1 VRTLVLSD
9 LHLGSRT
16 DADVLR
22 RDGALGAL
30 TAHLRE
36 EPPDRLVLL
45 GDLIELR
52 HGPVIDALEAARPVV
67 QAIGGALRPGTE
79 VVLVPGNHDHELIG
93 PWLERR
99 ALEREPP
106 LTLEERA
113 EPDEASDAV
122 AILAAALEP
131 AKLSVAYPGVWLRD
145 DVYAT
150 HGHYLDRHL
159 TVPTFERLAAGVMAR
174 VVGRLPHPRA
184 TPADYEAAMAPLY
197 AWLHLVARHTQ
208 TSFGAERQRGT
219 QGAWRMLTA
228 KGPRPL
234 KHRAIAAAWPVA
246 VRGINRIGLGP
257 VHHDLSAP
265 ALRRAGLAAM
275 GEVTRRLGIEAD
287 HVIFG
292 HTHRAG
298 PLPQDD
304 PGEWRAGP
312 SGPHLVNC
320 GSWVHEEV
328 FLGGA
333 GPSAPYWPGRVV
345 EIDGDAPPR
354 LRELLPDWQP
364 PRPER

>member
-1 VRTLVLSD
+1 MRTLVISD

-22 RDGALGAL
+22 RDGAL
-30 TAHLRE
+30 E
-36 EPPDRLVLL
+36 ELAQRLLEEAPDRLVLL
-45 GDLIELR
+45 GDLVELR
-52 HGPVIDALEAARPVV
+52 HGPVIDALEAARPVIG
-67 QAIGGALRPGTE
+67 AIGEALRPQTE

-99 ALEREPP
+99 ALRREPP

-113 EPDEASDAV
+113 DPQEASE
-122 AILAAALEP
+122 AAARLALFLEP
-131 AKLSVAYPGVWLRD
+131 AVLSVAYPGVWLRD

-150 HGHYLDRHL
+150 HGHFLDRHL
-159 TVPTFERLAAGVMAR
+159 TVPTFERLAAGVMTR
-174 VVGRLPHPRA
+174 VVGKLPEGRA
-184 TPADYEAAMAPLY
+184 TPSDYEAALAPLY

-246 VRGINRIGLGP
+246 VRGLNRLGLGP

-275 GEVTRRLGIEAD
+275 GEVTRRLGIEAE

-312 SGPHLVNC
+312 RGPRLINS

-328 FLGGA
+328 FLDGQSA
-333 GPSAPYWPGRVV
+333 GSPYWPGRAVEVV
-345 EIDGDAPPR
+345 DDAPPR
-354 LRELLPDWQP
+354 LIELLPGWAP
-364 PRPER
+364 PTG